1 MPQIRFTDRKIQS
14 LRRSARG
21 QVTYFDET
29 EPGFGIRVGGT
40 KAWFVKYVHR
50 GRQRWVSLGQ
60 YPSMKL
66 ADARKEALAV
76 KNAVAKGEDPAADRK
91 AERQAH
97 AETLSFLE
105 LAENFI
111 EKHAKAKK
119 RTWRD
124 DERML
129 MNHCRPWHR
138 RRAAEISRADVVELL
153 HDIATHGRQRHP
165 RKNGE
170 PRKRGAP
177 IMANRVLASIRKA
190 FNYTIQ
196 NPLPGREQ
204 ITVNPAHMVDAPGR
218 EAERDRVYREDEI
231 RRLWEA
237 FSEHGVAGTVY
248 KVCLATGQRLNEVAR
263 MEWSEIDVDLW
274 TLPGDRTKNRRVHV
288 VPLNYLSQGVVEGLR
303 GHDEEFVFPSP
314 VRSGRPFSSFGK
326 ASAKVRELSG
336 VADFRAHDLRR
347 TCETGITRLGFPRFI
362 ADRLLNHVD
371 SGVGARY
378 DRYEYLKEKR
388 EAAEA
393 WGRWLAGVVGEPET
407 VAQMVPR
414 AAGDETPGGVN

>member
-14 LRRSARG
+14 LRRRARG
-21 QVTYFDET
+21 QVSYFDQR

-40 KAWFVKYVHR
+40 KTWFVKYVHR

-60 YPSMKL
+60 YPAMKL
-66 ADARKEALAV
+66 ADARKAALAV

-97 AETLSFLE
+97 AESLSFLE

-111 EKHAKAKK
+111 EKHAKPKK

-124 DERML
+124 DQRML
-129 MNHCRPWHR
+129 LKHCRPWHG
-138 RRAAEISRADVVELL
+138 RRAAEITQANVVELL
-153 HDIATHGRQRHP
+153 HEIATRGRRSVP
-165 RKNGE
+165 EVVGKEKKG
-170 PRKRGAP
+170 GSP
-177 IMANRVLASIRKA
+177 IAANRVLACVRKA
-190 FNYTIQ
+190 FNYTIK
-196 NPLPGREQ
+196 NPLPGRER

-218 EAERDRVYREDEI
+218 ETERDRVYSEAETQ
-231 RRLWEA
+231 RLWEA
-237 FSEHGVAGTVY
+237 FSERGIAGAVY

-263 MEWSEIDVDLW
+263 IEWAEIDVDLW
-274 TLPGDRTKNRRVHV
+274 TLPGARTKNRRVHV
-288 VPLNYLSQGVVEGLR
+288 VPLNDLALGILKDGRGLDDR
-303 GHDEEFVFPSP
+303 YAFPSP
-314 VRSGRPFSSFGK
+314 VRPGQPFSSFGRP
-326 ASAKVRELSG
+326 AANVRELSA
-336 VADFRAHDLRR
+336 VADFSAHDLRR
-347 TCETGITRLGFPRFI
+347 TCETGITRLGFSRFI

-393 WGRWLAGVVGEPET
+393 WGRWLARVVGEAQA
-407 VAQMVPR
+407 VVQMVPR
-414 AAGDETPGGVN
+414 ASGEETPGGVD